1 MVYALRGMRAAYAGT
16 FSESFS
22 GTCRE
27 ACSAT
32 GRGRGATFLA
42 GTECALPSALSGGGE
57 GWRVAAV
64 GVAVHGVPATEA
76 GAMGRKAHR
85 AKAKASILVF
95 KMSVSNRMQKYE
107 IQLRKALL

>member
-1 MVYALRGMRAAYAGT
+1 MVYALRGMLSADAGT

-22 GTCRE
+22 GTCR
-27 ACSAT
+27 
-32 GRGRGATFLA
+32 GRGTTFLA
-42 GTECALPSALSGGGE
+42 DTESAFPSTLSGRGE
-57 GWRVAAV
+57 VWIVSAM
-64 GVAVHGVPATEA
+64 GVPVHMIPATEA
-76 GAMGRKAHR
+76 EAMGSKAHR